1 MDLKIEPDEGAKRK
15 FQVIY
20 TGDEVRTRVDRMVRE
35 ALKDV
40 KVPGYRTGH
49 VPASY
54 ARTRPP
60 LMASIHEDV
69 TRNIHA
75 EIIEALVK
83 KSEEVVVFLDPEDF
97 SLTPEHEK
105 TGLSVSGKLEVFSLP
120 QGFVY
125 EKIALS
131 PESVPSVDKD
141 EVEKTIDLLARR
153 GATQFV
159 TGLPEDTSAEESDVV
174 DFTFSFVDPTTGLSR
189 DGRQSITVG
198 DPAVPEVL
206 TRSLIGKK
214 AGESF
219 TGKIPFSI
227 PGEKKGAPGRTETLE
242 ATIGVLSVRR
252 MKPLTHEEL
261 LSAMLGG
268 KEPSEGETLESLVEK
283 RLVEQKV
290 TETLNRKTEEL
301 VVEVLSRNAIP
312 VPEGRVDLE
321 IDRMKRAGIS
331 DTEIDRERIKR
342 DTVWWFILD
351 SLSEKI
357 PVNPGIQRV
366 EQEFFALV
374 QRAGSPGKDEAKRRE
389 YIEQAMT
396 SARRRLTEEYLL
408 RKSTFSGWED
418 FFGPK
423 GLLET
428 LGWSSFGVL
437 PSPQEQAAHD
447 HDHDHD
453 HDHKGHRH

>member
-54 ARTRPP
+54 ARSRPP
-60 LMASIHEDV
+60 LMASVHEDV
-69 TRNIHA
+69 TRNIHT
-75 EIIEALVK
+75 EIIETLVK
-83 KSEEVVVFLDPEDF
+83 KSDEVVVFLDPEEF

-105 TGLSVSGKLEVFSLP
+105 TGLSLSGILEVFSLP

-131 PESVPSVDKD
+131 PESLPSVAKD
-141 EVEKTIDLLARR
+141 EIEKAIDFLSRR

-159 TGLPEDTSAEESDVV
+159 TDLPPDTAAEESDVV
-174 DFTFSFVDPTTGLSR
+174 DFTFSFIDPATGLSR
-189 DGRQSITVG
+189 DGRQTITVG
-198 DPAVPEVL
+198 DPSVPEIL

-219 TGKIPFSI
+219 SGKIPFNI
-227 PGEKKGAPGRTETLE
+227 PGEKKGSPGRTETLE
-242 ATIGVLSVRR
+242 ATIGIHSVRR
-252 MKPLTHEEL
+252 MKPLTREEL
-261 LSAMLGG
+261 LSTMLGG
-268 KEPSEGETLESLVEK
+268 KEPAAGETLESLVEK
-283 RLVEQKV
+283 RVLEQKV
-290 TETLNRKTEEL
+290 TEVLHRKMEEL

-312 VPEGRVDLE
+312 VPEGRIDLE
-321 IDRMKRAGIS
+321 IDRMKRGGIPE
-331 DTEIDRERIKR
+331 TEIDRERVKR
-342 DTVWWFILD
+342 DTIWWFILD

-357 PVNPGIQRV
+357 QVSPGIQRV
-366 EQEFFALV
+366 EQEFFSLV
-374 QRAGSPGKDEAKRRE
+374 QRAGSPGKDDAKRNE
-389 YIEQAMT
+389 YIEQAMI

-418 FFGPK
+418 IFGDK

-428 LGWSSFGVL
+428 LGWNFFGVL
-437 PSPQEQAAHD
+437 PSPEEQAG

-453 HDHKGHRH
+453 HDHKGHSH